1 MTSLTVGKAVQ
12 KARKELVEVTGLE
25 TSSTISS
32 SKDEAGWHVAV
43 EMVEK
48 RSIPDSMDILATY
61 EVLLD
66 DDGNLVEFSRKGMRK
81 RTAVITD

>member
-1 MTSLTVGKAVQ
+1 MSLTVGKAVQ

-25 TSSTISS
+25 TSSTLSS
-32 SKDEAGWHVAV
+32 SRDDKGWHVAV

-81 RTAVITD
+81 RTAIVTD